1 MRGLSHDELKTVVRE
16 QRFEWRR
23 HILEQMAARGIQRE
37 DVINVLLTG
46 ELIEDY
52 PDDWPH
58 PSGLFMGWVDDDPFH
73 VVAALDRRDRWA
85 YIITAYR
92 PDEEHF
98 ESDWRTRRR
107 TT

>member
-1 MRGLSHDELKTVVRE
+1 MSGLSHEELKTVVRQ

-23 HILEQMAARGIQRE
+23 HVLEQMAARGLRCA
-37 DVINVLLTG
+37 DVIEVVLAG
-46 ELIEDY
+46 ELIEEY
-52 PDDWPH
+52 LDDWPH
-58 PSGLFMGWVDDDPFH
+58 PSALFMGWVGDGPLH
-73 VVAALDRRDRWA
+73 VVAALDDRNRWA

-107 TT
+107 TR